1 MLFNIAATIS
11 GEVVLREYSSDPGA
25 PIATS
30 ARRKAMD
37 DATVVRADAWSS
49 VTLQRRTMEPALSG
63 DTPPP
68 ARMMI
73 LPAAFSTSRES
84 ISAPSRAEGAWPE
97 DAGASEGYYRFQSI
111 EWVAAEV
118 KRAVES
124 YFHRACGGHEPAA
137 GVNVHVALW
146 GEGAYHHSVAS
157 VRRAQPH
164 VVFHHLYFFGG
175 IEKIAFARADEHVD
189 VDAAYGHGTAYQ
201 ASRWG
206 DSSVGQG

>member
-97 DAGASEGYYRFQSI
+97 VRMRVHPRDIIVSRASNGSRQRSNARWKVTSI
-111 EWVAAEV
+111 
-118 KRAVES
+118 
-124 YFHRACGGHEPAA
+124 EPAA
-137 GVNVHVALW
+137 ATSL
-146 GEGAYHHSVAS
+146 
-157 VRRAQPH
+157 R
-164 VVFHHLYFFGG
+164 
-175 IEKIAFARADEHVD
+175 
-189 VDAAYGHGTAYQ
+189 Q
-201 ASRWG
+201 ASTSTSPCGVSAPITTPFHPYDAHSRTSCSITST
-206 DSSVGQG
+206 SSAV